1 MRQTI
6 GERALVT
13 VAGRE
18 IDDLFSALSQEL
30 ALRGT
35 ALTELCVIGGAA
47 LAMLGLVER
56 PTKDIDVVA
65 LAESDAGTVRI
76 RGANPLPTELA
87 EAVAE
92 VSKQMGVEAG
102 WLNCGP
108 AGLVDWRLPDG
119 FEARLVAR
127 DYGAFLR
134 IHFASR
140 LDQICFKS
148 YAAADV
154 AGRHLTDL
162 LALAPSAAE
171 MDFAFRWVVQQDPSS
186 GFGVQ
191 LEGLADYMEVRD
203 VFDRVTR

>member
-1 MRQTI
+1 VAI
-6 GERALVT
+6 
-13 VAGRE
+13 VAGRDV
-18 IDDLFSALSQEL
+18 DDLFAALSQDL
-30 ALRGT
+30 GLKGVAM
-35 ALTELCVIGGAA
+35 TELCVIGGAA

-65 LAESDAGTVRI
+65 LAESSAGTVRI
-76 RGANPLPTELA
+76 RSANPLPAELA

-92 VSKQMGVEAG
+92 VSRQMGVEAG

-108 AGLVDWRLPDG
+108 SGLVDWGLPDG
-119 FEARLVAR
+119 FEARLVVR

-140 LDQICFKS
+140 LDQICFKT

-186 GFGVQ
+186 GFGTQ
-191 LEGLADYMEVRD
+191 LELLADYMEVRD
-203 VFDRVTR
+203 VLDHIRR